1 MIKHLK
7 CNIFDSGADVICHQ
21 VNCQG
26 VMGSGL
32 AKQVKDRH
40 PEVYESYINY
50 LNFCERQKQQP
61 LGSYTFAKAF
71 GTNYWVLNIF
81 GQDDYGRDKQHTDY
95 DALRKALLAARD
107 STLGKY
113 VTVAFP
119 YKMGCDRGGGDWDIV
134 YNIIKEVFADQKGD
148 ILICE
153 L

>member
-26 VMGSGL
+26 VMGGGL

-40 PEVYESYINY
+40 PEVYESYVDY
-50 LNFCERQKQQP
+50 LSRCKKWGQQP
-61 LGSYTFAKAF
+61 LGTYTFTKAL
-71 GTNYWVLNIF
+71 GTNYWILNVF
-81 GQDDYGRDKQHTDY
+81 GQDKQYTDY
-95 DALRKALLAARD
+95 NALRKSLTSARQD
-107 STLGKY
+107 GLGKK
-113 VTVAFP
+113 VTIAFP

-134 YNIIKEVFADQKGD
+134 YNIIKEVFADQEGD